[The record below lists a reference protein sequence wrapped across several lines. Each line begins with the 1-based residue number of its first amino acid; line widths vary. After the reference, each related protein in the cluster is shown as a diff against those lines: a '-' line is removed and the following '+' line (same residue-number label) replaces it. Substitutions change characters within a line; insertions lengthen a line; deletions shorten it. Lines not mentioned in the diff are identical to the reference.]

1 MLKSQI
7 VEHKK
12 WCAENAKHFYE
23 FVLTKKEQ
31 LRKELEQFFS
41 TGKVEDTIKK
51 LQVSWEDLRSCF
63 EARDGHTVSDT
74 CVIFEEVFAAFYPL
88 QMLFN

>member
-1 MLKSQI
+1 M
-7 VEHKK
+7 
-12 WCAENAKHFYE
+12 
-23 FVLTKKEQ
+23 TKKEQ
-31 LRKELEQFFS
+31 LRKELEQFCS

-63 EARDGHTVSDT
+63 EDTASRDGRTVSDT
-74 CVIFEEVFAAFYPL
+74 CVVFEEVFVAFYPWPL